1 MSPRLTG
8 SGVRFR
14 PLGVWPWPET
24 SPRRSRHTFKAPWS
38 STVELL
44 ERELAHLHAH
54 HVVIQADFADD
65 DIRLDGWPRAG
76 ARAPAHPG
84 VIVSFESDHGPLRYA
99 TDTHE
104 WWQHNVRAIA
114 LGLEALRAVDRYGV
128 TRSGEQYRGWNALPS
143 GDPDLGPLE
152 VAATLILRAAGTEHN
167 GHYTVEDVIVDPA
180 ARSTV
185 IRAALKRSHP
195 DGGGDE
201 ATFEAVQRARRL
213 LEAAP

>member
-24 SPRRSRHTFKAPWS
+24 SPRRSRSTFKAPWS
-38 STVELL
+38 STLELL

-76 ARAPAHPG
+76 ARAPRHPG
-84 VIVSFESDHGPLRYA
+84 VIVYFESDHGPLRYA
-99 TDTHE
+99 ADTHE

-128 TRSGEQYRGWNALPS
+128 TRSGEQYRGWAALPPAVGVYHDLESAAAVVVRVS
-143 GDPDLGPLE
+143 GTDLTIEDVLSDPD
-152 VAATLILRAAGTEHN
+152 
-167 GHYTVEDVIVDPA
+167 
-180 ARSTV
+180 ARGSV

-195 DGGGDE
+195 DGGGDD
-201 ATFEAVQRARRL
+201 ATFATVQRARRL